1 MTTWYLGKI
10 QYAKQLENGKIKVVT
25 EAHLVDAVSFSDAE
39 ARLYRCLGETIKEFN
54 ILTIGKTNYGDIF
67 NYEDCEIWYKCKV
80 SYMNVDEDSGKERRI
95 STVMLVSATDP
106 KLAYERIQES
116 LKSWI
121 VPYEIT
127 DVNLTTLMEVFPYF
141 PNEDEPPRKLQKV
154 LPIDEKE
161 LLDEAVE
168 VVEETEIEETPE
180 TTSQP
185 EETTKAET
193 GEAAEKTD
201 QEEITTGTPV
211 A

>member
-10 QYAKQLENGKIKVVT
+10 QYAKQLDNGKIKVVT

-54 ILTIGKTNYGDIF
+54 ILTISKTSYGEIF

-80 SYMNVDEDSGKERRI
+80 SYLNVDEDSGKERRI

-141 PNEDEPPRKLQKV
+141 PNEDEPPRKSQKV
-154 LPIDEKE
+154 LPLDETE

-168 VVEETEIEETPE
+168 IVEETEIEEAVETPVL
-180 TTSQP
+180 
-185 EETTKAET
+185 AET
-193 GEAAEKTD
+193 SEKTEAGEAAEKTD
-201 QEEITTGTPV
+201 NEEITTGTPV

>member
-39 ARLYRCLGETIKEFN
+39 ARLYRCLGESIKEFN

-80 SYMNVDEDSGKERRI
+80 SYLNVDEDSGKERRI
-95 STVMLVSATDP
+95 STIMLVSATDP

-141 PNEDEPPRKLQKV
+141 PNEDEPPRKSQKV
-154 LPIDEKE
+154 LAMDENE
-161 LLDEAVE
+161 LLDEVVE
-168 VVEETEIEETPE
+168 VVEETEIEETSE
-180 TTSQP
+180 TTIL
-185 EETTKAET
+185 EEKSEKIEA

-201 QEEITTGTPV
+201 NEEVTTGTPV